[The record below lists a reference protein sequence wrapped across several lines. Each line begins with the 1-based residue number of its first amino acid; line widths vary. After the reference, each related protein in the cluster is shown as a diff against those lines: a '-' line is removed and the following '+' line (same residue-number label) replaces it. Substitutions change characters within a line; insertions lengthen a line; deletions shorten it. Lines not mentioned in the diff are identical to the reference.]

1 MAVGLRL
8 GHQAAAD
15 TAIFSRGIDV
25 PTTLP
30 FKINA
35 KIFDQKKDSRELKK
49 TSGSNLH
56 VEGNEFSFLFSFFNF
71 FPSSSQFIKNS
82 IFLEGVHCVSL
93 ITNTTVLL
101 TFFKKFNNSR
111 NAYFD
116 R

>member
-35 KIFDQKKDSRELKK
+35 KIFDQR
-49 TSGSNLH
+49 
-56 VEGNEFSFLFSFFNF
+56 
-71 FPSSSQFIKNS
+71 FP
-82 IFLEGVHCVSL
+82 GVKED
-93 ITNTTVLL
+93 
-101 TFFKKFNNSR
+101 FGE
-111 NAYFD
+111 
-116 R
+116 